1 MTVLKCPRTHCELA
15 MILIHSKRQ
24 TNKHKN
30 YTVHEAVSKLVDY
43 IVIKSVLAGQI
54 ENGILRYV
62 VLYLF
67 DQTDIRTWTCVN
79 GYLSVGI

>member
-1 MTVLKCPRTHCELA
+1 
-15 MILIHSKRQ
+15 MILIQSKRQ
-24 TNKHKN
+24 TNKRKN

-43 IVIKSVLAGQI
+43 TVIKSVLAGQI

-79 GYLSVGI
+79 RYLSVGI